1 MKVVQVP
8 EIIQEKQWRLSKKL
22 VIAVVSRVTIVP
34 LSDKMQIKYLD
45 TCSYPGETAARKMQR
60 WNEKKF
66 EKCRLKP
73 ALLFTISGE
82 RPTSTFSTL
91 GVSLSSS
98 TYYRSFSCA
107 FSRYYFFIHTLHI
120 QSPIVVPLQQLPS
133 GNG

>member
-82 RPTSTFSTL
+82 RPTSTFFYSYPPYPKPHCGT
-91 GVSLSSS
+91 SS
-98 TYYRSFSCA
+98 TTA
-107 FSRYYFFIHTLHI
+107 FWQWLSQPATT
-120 QSPIVVPLQQLPS
+120 S
-133 GNG
+133 